1 MQAIGHGRFLFAV
14 SKLDTDG
21 GSILKHF
28 KNIISDLLIVIGL
41 EAVTVGAWMIYRPA
55 GWLVAGIALIGFGWL
70 IGLPGGETQ

>member
-1 MQAIGHGRFLFAV
+1 MFAV

-21 GSILKHF
+21 GSILKL

-55 GWLVAGIALIGFGWL
+55 GWLVAGIALIGFGWI

>member
-21 GSILKHF
+21 GSILKL

>member
-55 GWLVAGIALIGFGWL
+55 GWLVAGIALIGFGWI

>member
-21 GSILKHF
+21 GSILKHL

-70 IGLPGGETQ
+70 IGLTGGETQ

>member
-1 MQAIGHGRFLFAV
+1 M

-21 GSILKHF
+21 GSILKL

-55 GWLVAGIALIGFGWL
+55 GWLVAGIALIGFGWI

>member
-21 GSILKHF
+21 GSILKRF